1 MTLSKMLNLN
11 AAIHFGLSAHQG
23 LVSTPEY
30 SATLRCLLPSN
41 FFTNPHQRTLEE

>member
-30 SATLRCLLPSN
+30 SATNCVV
-41 FFTNPHQRTLEE
+41 FFHLTYLQILISVL